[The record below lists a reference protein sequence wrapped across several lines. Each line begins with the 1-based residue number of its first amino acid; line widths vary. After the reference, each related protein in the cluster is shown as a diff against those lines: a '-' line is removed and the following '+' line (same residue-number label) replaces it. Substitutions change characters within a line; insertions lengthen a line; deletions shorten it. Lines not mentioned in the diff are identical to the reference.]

1 MAKDF
6 TNFEIEDFAF
16 DETFQNWVLDPHSE
30 FRSFWEQ
37 YLSSHPL
44 QTDKILAA
52 RTLVLEL
59 KSSPQPIPNDTE
71 LADSIWQNIQYRI
84 NPKRRWLLPL
94 RARWQWAASILFLLG
109 MAAFSGWIYLSQ
121 DYAQLPSVGRPSVRG
136 ELLEEVNRTAGV
148 IKIHL
153 SDGSVVSLGRDSR
166 LTYPREFAADRREV
180 HLSGEAFFEVH
191 KNPNQP
197 FLVFADETVTKVL
210 GTSFRVRAYSGS
222 PKVTVEVRTGR
233 VSVFTKKDFENEST
247 VPERKGLIL
256 TPNQQA
262 IFNRDLSH
270 LDKTLIEVPV
280 VLASPAEA
288 ISFDFNNVPLDQIF
302 RVLEK
307 AYGVDI
313 IYEPELVE
321 GRSLTV
327 GLEDESLYEK
337 LDVICKTLQLSYQII
352 DAQIIIE
359 NKNPKK

>member
-16 DETFQNWVLDPHSE
+16 DETFQSWVVDPNSE

-37 YLSSHPL
+37 YFSSHPL

-52 RTLVLEL
+52 RQLVQEL
-59 KSSPQPIPNDTE
+59 KSQQNAPEDPD
-71 LADSIWQNIQYRI
+71 LADSIWENIQHRI
-84 NPKRRWLLPL
+84 HPKRRRWLPF
-94 RARWQWAASILFLLG
+94 RPGWQWAASISFLLG
-109 MAAFSGWIYLSQ
+109 VAAFVGWIYLSRNQ
-121 DYAQLPSVGRPSVRG
+121 AHLPAIAGPSIRG
-136 ELLEEVNRTAGV
+136 ELLEEVNRTTG
-148 IKIHL
+148 ILKIHL
-153 SDGSVVSLGRDSR
+153 SDGSIVSLGRDSR
-166 LTYPREFAADRREV
+166 LTYPREFGADQREV

-210 GTSFRVRAYSGS
+210 GTSFRIKAYAGT

-233 VSVFTKKDFENEST
+233 VSVFIKKDFDKQST
-247 VPERKGLIL
+247 APDRKGLVL

-262 IFNRDLSH
+262 IFSRDLLH
-270 LDKTLIEVPV
+270 LDKTLIEAPV
-280 VLASPAEA
+280 ILASPAEN
-288 ISFDFNNVPLDQIF
+288 ISFEFNNTPLDRIF
-302 RVLEK
+302 QVLEK

-313 IYEPELVE
+313 IYEPELGE

-337 LDVICKTLQLSYQII
+337 LDVICKTLGLSYQIV
-352 DAQIIIE
+352 DAQIIVE
-359 NKNPKK
+359 NKNPRK

>member
-16 DETFQNWVLDPHSE
+16 DETFQNWVLVPNSE

-59 KSSPQPIPNDTE
+59 QSHQPVPDDVD
-71 LADSIWQNIQYRI
+71 LADSIWQTIQDRI
-84 NPKRRWLLPL
+84 RPRRRRLLPY
-94 RARWQWAASILFLLG
+94 RPGWQWAASVVFLLG
-109 MAAFSGWIYLSQ
+109 ITAIVGAIYFNQ
-121 DYAQLPSVGRPSVRG
+121 NQLHFPAVASLPIRG
-136 ELLEEVNRTAGV
+136 EVLEEVNRTRD
-148 IKIHL
+148 ILKIHL
-153 SDGSVVSLGRDSR
+153 SDGSVVSLGRNSR
-166 LTYPREFAADRREV
+166 LTYPREFNADQREV
-180 HLSGEAFFEVH
+180 HLSGEAFFEVY

-210 GTSFRVRAYSGS
+210 GTSFRIKAYAGS
-222 PKVTVEVRTGR
+222 PKVIVEVRTGR
-233 VSVFTKKDFENEST
+233 VSVFAKKDFEKEST
-247 VPERKGLIL
+247 LPERKGLVL

-262 IFNRDLSH
+262 VFNRDLSH

-280 VLASPAEA
+280 ILASPTER
-288 ISFDFNNVPLDQIF
+288 ISFEFNNTPLDQIF
-302 RVLEK
+302 QVLEK
-307 AYGVDI
+307 AYGVEI
-313 IYEPELVE
+313 IYEPEVVE

-327 GLEDESLYEK
+327 GLEDESLYDK
-337 LDVICKTLQLSYQII
+337 LDVICKTLRLSYQIV

-359 NKNPKK
+359 NKNPRK

>member
-6 TNFEIEDFAF
+6 RNFEIEDFAF
-16 DETFQNWVLDPHSE
+16 DETFQNWVLDPDSE
-30 FRSFWEQ
+30 YRSFWEQ
-37 YLSSHPL
+37 YIASHPR

-59 KSSPQPIPNDTE
+59 KTQQSISDDHD
-71 LADSIWQNIQYRI
+71 LADSIWQNIQHRI
-84 NPKRRWLLPL
+84 RPKRRWLLP
-94 RARWQWAASILFLLG
+94 ARPGWQWAASIAFLLG
-109 MAAFSGWIYLSQ
+109 MAAYLGWIYLNR
-121 DYAQLPSVGRPSVRG
+121 DLTHLPAIARQSTQV
-136 ELLEEVNRTAGV
+136 ELLEEVNRTTGT

-166 LTYPREFAADRREV
+166 LTYPREFAADQREV

-191 KNPNQP
+191 KNPSQP

-210 GTSFRVRAYSGS
+210 GTSFRIKAYAGS
-222 PKVTVEVRTGR
+222 PKVIVEVRTGR
-233 VSVFTKKDFENEST
+233 VSVFAKKDFEKELT
-247 VPERKGLIL
+247 IPERKGLIL

-280 VLASPAEA
+280 ILASPVEK
-288 ISFDFNNVPLDQIF
+288 ISFEFNNTPLDRIF
-302 RVLEK
+302 QVLEN
-307 AYGVDI
+307 AYGVEI
-313 IYEPELVE
+313 IYEPEVVE

-337 LDVICKTLQLSYQII
+337 LDVICKTLSLSYQIV

>member
-6 TNFEIEDFAF
+6 ANFEIEDFAF
-16 DETFQNWVLDPHSE
+16 DETFQKWVLDSDSE
-30 FRSFWEQ
+30 YRSFWEQ
-37 YLSSHPL
+37 YLASHPW

-52 RTLVLEL
+52 RTLVLKL
-59 KSSPQPIPNDTE
+59 KSQQPISDDHD
-71 LADSIWQNIQYRI
+71 LADSIWQNIQHRI
-84 NPKRRWLLPL
+84 NSKRRWLLPSL
-94 RARWQWAASILFLLG
+94 PRWQWAASVAFLLG
-109 MAAFSGWIYLSQ
+109 MAAFLSWVHLSQ
-121 DYAQLPSVGRPSVRG
+121 NQVNLPAIARQSNQV
-136 ELLEEVNRTAGV
+136 ELLEEVNRTTGT

-153 SDGSVVSLGRDSR
+153 SDGSVVSLNPDSR
-166 LTYPREFAADRREV
+166 LTYPREFAVDHREV
-180 HLSGEAFFEVH
+180 HLSGEAFFEIH

-210 GTSFRVRAYSGS
+210 GTSFRVKAYAGT

-233 VSVFTKKDFENEST
+233 VSVFAKKDFEKESA
-247 VPERKGLIL
+247 VPERKGLVL

-262 IFNRDLSH
+262 VFNRDLSH

-280 VLASPAEA
+280 VLASPTEK
-288 ISFDFNNVPLDQIF
+288 ISFDFNNAPLDQIF
-302 RVLEK
+302 WVLKK

-337 LDVICKTLQLSYQII
+337 LDVICKTLGLSYQIV
-352 DAQIIIE
+352 DAQIIIDNE
-359 NKNPKK
+359 KLKK